1 LSLDKN
7 AIGSLDKALNLKL
20 ASLSVDTINEK
31 TSASGVTIDGV
42 KLKDSQ
48 PYCDVINEK
57 TAGSGVTIDGAKLK
71 DNLVEAN
78 LKDGVTIGGD
88 PITKIATGTYTGDG
102 TTAKAITGV
111 GFQPKVVWISNILL
125 VDDQNIMG
133 VMWKVLGQHT
143 TTFADMHNNAGDK
156 SYDRKITI
164 DADGFTVDDDD
175 ADQDP
180 NTNAEVYYYICL
192 G

>member
-1 LSLDKN
+1 MSLNKTGFGSIDKT
-7 AIGSLDKALNLKL
+7 INLKL
-20 ASLSVDTINEK
+20 ASLYTDTIYEK
-31 TSASGVTIDGV
+31 TS
-42 KLKDSQ
+42 
-48 PYCDVINEK
+48 
-57 TAGSGVTIDGAKLK
+57 GSGVTIDGALLK
-71 DNLVEAN
+71 DSLVEAN
-78 LKDGVTIGGD
+78 LKDGVTIGSD
-88 PITKIATGTYTGDG
+88 AITKIKTGTYTGDG

-111 GFQPKVVWISNILL
+111 GFQPKVVWISDLNL